1 MAQRQHGLQRPFDS
15 HQVGSWVLIGC
26 FLGLF
31 YGLYLPLH
39 LNTAAGIAL
48 IALYSASAGSAL
60 VFGFLTTHTDAAD
73 PAVIAKRV
81 GPPTVSGPGAGIN
94 YCYLCEVGVA
104 KRTRHCRRCD
114 KCVAIFDHHCP
125 WVNTCI
131 GEGNYRYFLAML
143 AAVGAMTALQLATA
157 VQACVGLTDSSFVRD
172 VEDTYG
178 GMPSAVY
185 AVLMGLTGLAA
196 RARHPPP
203 LFPPP
208 RLLSLPGPSP
218 LPSLGARRARPAR
231 PAQALAAF
239 FLVSQLL
246 FFHLGLIHRGVTT
259 YEFIVA
265 QRRKAAQQ
273 PERPSSR
280 WQRCNDELQKN
291 APCLSMC
298 QLCCEEAMQKRAAR
312 RKQAS
317 VRPRPVSGTQM
328 SSLPQRP
335 GTSKRMSGSAPSSA
349 SDAPPGSARRGN
361 GAASSA
367 PSPAPA

>member
-39 LNTAAGIAL
+39 LDTAAGIAL
-48 IALYSASAGSAL
+48 IALYSASAVSAL

-114 KCVAIFDHHCP
+114 KCVAVFDHHCP

-157 VQACVGLTDSSFVRD
+157 VQACVGLTNSSFVRD

-185 AVLMGLTGLAA
+185 AVLMGLTGLA
-196 RARHPPP
+196 
-203 LFPPP
+203 
-208 RLLSLPGPSP
+208 
-218 LPSLGARRARPAR
+218 
-231 PAQALAAF
+231 ALAAF

-273 PERPSSR
+273 PERPSSH

>member
-196 RARHPPP
+196 
-203 LFPPP
+203 
-208 RLLSLPGPSP
+208 
-218 LPSLGARRARPAR
+218 
-231 PAQALAAF
+231 LAAF